1 MHLADYM
8 ALSVDTPC
16 TIVNASFEIG
26 GKHHEMDKLLYSRK
40 ETAALL
46 SISVR
51 RLDYL
56 IEQGIFKPCRIGRK
70 VTIPSKQI
78 TKFAAGDWP
87 ELRAGWP
94 LANAGRGQHQIQ

>member
-1 MHLADYM
+1 
-8 ALSVDTPC
+8 
-16 TIVNASFEIG
+16 
-26 GKHHEMDKLLYSRK
+26 MDKLLYTRK

-56 IEQGIFKPCRIGRK
+56 IEQSVFKPCRIGRK
-70 VTIPSKQI
+70 VTIPAKQI

-87 ELRAGWP
+87 ELAHAPTSESADIGLR
-94 LANAGRGQHQIQ
+94 RVR